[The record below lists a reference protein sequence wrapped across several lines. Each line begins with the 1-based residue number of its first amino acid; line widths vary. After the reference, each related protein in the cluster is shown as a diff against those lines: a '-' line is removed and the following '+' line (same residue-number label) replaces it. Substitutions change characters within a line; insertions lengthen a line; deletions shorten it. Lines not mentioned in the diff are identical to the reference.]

1 MRFINIFNRALI
13 PSNNIRLITT
23 NIGYRQ
29 GKVSQLEV
37 SVLPVDIETPY
48 TIILEGREPLI
59 QLFEKGIVVNR
70 DQFNDLFM
78 PALVRHLNDSSNLTE
93 PTITTVLEN
102 LNKKFETG
110 C

>member
-13 PSNNIRLITT
+13 PLNNIKFITT
-23 NIGYRQ
+23 NIGYNQ
-29 GKVSQLEV
+29 GRVSQLIV
-37 SVLPVDIETPY
+37 SVLPTDTETPY
-48 TIILEGREPLI
+48 TIVLEDREPII
-59 QLFEKGIVVNR
+59 QLFDKRIAVNR

-93 PTITTVLEN
+93 QTITTVLEN

-110 C
+110 Y